1 MNRKR
6 IISLLVLV
14 FCVFAMTTTACYS
27 ARKKSKKKS
36 DFLPDLV
43 VIGDNVNLRAAPNT
57 SSRIVT
63 RMKRGTLLGIIG
75 EAPDEWYNVD
85 TETGYRGYVFAKYVE
100 GASVLFDH

>member
-6 IISLLVLV
+6 IVTLLVLTL
-14 FCVFAMTTTACYS
+14 CLFAMITAECYG
-27 ARKKSKKKS
+27 AKKSKKKS

-75 EAPDEWYNVD
+75 EAPDEWYKVD